1 MSVEKQ
7 VITLWTGT
15 KGHIDDI
22 ALEDV
27 KRFEAGLLNFV
38 ENTRGS
44 LLEKLSQRQ
53 KIDDEIENE
62 LRAAVTE
69 FKERFVAEARATS
82 A

>member
-1 MSVEKQ
+1 M
-7 VITLWTGT
+7 
-15 KGHIDDI
+15 
-22 ALEDV
+22 
-27 KRFEAGLLNFV
+27 LNFV

-44 LLEKLSQRQ
+44 LLEKLRQRQ

-69 FKERFVAEARATS
+69 FKERFMAEARATS